1 MLLNRGNNASI
12 TARRLRNWRKDK
24 QLARIIERLRFI
36 VEVMVAHE
44 DEVMS
49 DAIRVGLIGY
59 GYASKTFHAPLI
71 SGTPGMELSTV
82 VSSDAQKVL
91 ADWPAT
97 QVVASANSLNADPD
111 IDLIV
116 IPTPN
121 DTHFPL
127 ARAALEA
134 GKHVIVDKPFTVT
147 LSQARE
153 LDAIARSR
161 GRLLSVF
168 HNRRWDSDFLTLKAL
183 IAAGDLGEVSYFESH
198 FDRFRPQVRD
208 RWREQ
213 GGPGSGIWY
222 DLGPHLLDQAVNLF
236 GLPVSIAV
244 DLTQQRPGAQA
255 TDYFHAVLVYPQRRV
270 ILHSTLLAAAETA
283 RYIVHGSRGSYVK
296 YGLDPQEERLKSGE
310 RLPQEDWGYD
320 MRDGILTRVE
330 GEERVEETWLTLPGN
345 YPAYY
350 AAIRDALNGS
360 GENPVPASQAIQIME
375 LIELGIESARHRTAL
390 CLI

>member
-1 MLLNRGNNASI
+1 
-12 TARRLRNWRKDK
+12 
-24 QLARIIERLRFI
+24 
-36 VEVMVAHE
+36 
-44 DEVMS
+44 MS

-71 SGTPGMELSTV
+71 SGTPGMTLAAV
-82 VSSDAQKVL
+82 ASSDENKVH
-91 ADWPAT
+91 ADWPAMP
-97 QVVASANSLNADPD
+97 VVSGPERILNDPN
-111 IDLIV
+111 IDLVV

-127 ARAALEA
+127 AKAALEA
-134 GKHVIVDKPFTVT
+134 GKHVVVDKPFTVT

-153 LDAIARSR
+153 LEALAKSG

-168 HNRRWDSDFLTLKAL
+168 HNRRWDSDFLTVKAL
-183 IAAGDLGEVSYFESH
+183 INEGLLGEVGYFESH
-198 FDRFRPQVRD
+198 FDRYRPQVRN

-222 DLGPHLLDQAVNLF
+222 DLAPHLLDQVVNLF
-236 GLPVSIAV
+236 GLPVSMQV
-244 DLTQQRPGAQA
+244 DLAQLRPGSQS
-255 TDYFHAVLVYPQRRV
+255 TDYFHAVLAWPQRRV
-270 ILHSTLLAAAETA
+270 VLHGTLVAAAETA
-283 RYIVHGSRGSYVK
+283 RFIIHGSRGSYVK

-320 MRDGILTRVE
+320 MRDGVLMRAE
-330 GEERVEETWLTLPGN
+330 GEDITEESWLTLPGN

-360 GENPVPASQAIQIME
+360 GTNPVPASQAIQIME
-375 LIELGIESARHRTAL
+375 LIELGLESARHRTTL
-390 CLI
+390 CLN

>member
-1 MLLNRGNNASI
+1 
-12 TARRLRNWRKDK
+12 
-24 QLARIIERLRFI
+24 
-36 VEVMVAHE
+36 
-44 DEVMS
+44 MS

-71 SGTPGMELSTV
+71 SGTPGMTLAAV
-82 VSSDAQKVL
+82 ASSDENKVH
-91 ADWPAT
+91 ADWPAMP
-97 QVVASANSLNADPD
+97 VVSGPERILNDPN
-111 IDLIV
+111 IDLVV

-127 ARAALEA
+127 AKAALEA
-134 GKHVIVDKPFTVT
+134 GKHVVVDKPFTVT

-153 LDAIARSR
+153 LEALAKSG

-168 HNRRWDSDFLTLKAL
+168 HNRRWDSDFLTVKAL
-183 IAAGDLGEVSYFESH
+183 INEGLLGEVGYFESH
-198 FDRFRPQVRD
+198 FDRYRPQVRN

-222 DLGPHLLDQAVNLF
+222 DLAPHLLDQVVNLF
-236 GLPVSIAV
+236 GLPVSMQV
-244 DLTQQRPGAQA
+244 DLAQLRPGSQS
-255 TDYFHAVLVYPQRRV
+255 TDYFHAVLAWPQRRV
-270 ILHSTLLAAAETA
+270 VLHGTLVAAAETA
-283 RYIVHGSRGSYVK
+283 RFILHGSRGSYVK

-320 MRDGILTRVE
+320 MRDGVLTRAE
-330 GEERVEETWLTLPGN
+330 GEDITEESWLTLPGN

-360 GENPVPASQAIQIME
+360 GTNPVPASQAIQIME
-375 LIELGIESARHRTAL
+375 LIELGLESARHRTTL
-390 CLI
+390 CLN